1 MKVTDKYAFFW
12 EGVFSNFYPCTI
24 KYTFGDDELNFTT
37 SEQFFMWLKAKSFGD
52 EKIAEAILKAET
64 PKEAKK
70 LGRKVK
76 YFNDEVWE
84 EKRELAMEVVL
95 RYKFSEQNPHLL
107 KELLDS
113 KYDNKTFVEAS
124 PFDTIW
130 GIGMDE
136 DNPNVEYESKWKGLN
151 LLGKCINKIREEKLC
166 NSKV

>member
-1 MKVTDKYAFFW
+1 MI
-12 EGVFSNFYPCTI
+12 NLI
-24 KYTFGDDELNFTT
+24 
-37 SEQFFMWLKAKSFGD
+37 
-52 EKIAEAILKAET
+52 
-64 PKEAKK
+64 
-70 LGRKVK
+70 
-76 YFNDEVWE
+76 
-84 EKRELAMEVVL
+84 
-95 RYKFSEQNPHLL
+95 LL

-130 GIGMDE
+130 GTGMDE